1 MSPHVPAC
9 AGFTSGTRSRRSRTW
24 DHPRSRGVY
33 TACLSRSVLRTGS
46 SPLARGLPDD
56 RLQVRQEAR
65 IIPARAGFTRQ
76 NRSCAI
82 CPADHPRS
90 RGVYTRHSYYV
101 SIRAGSPPL
110 ARGLLDHDEDRSGA
124 LLDHPRSR
132 GVYGECVVY
141 FTLTLGSSPL
151 ARGLPKMKSATYST
165 DRIIP
170 ARAGFTYSKP
180 RTAFVVKDHPRSRGV
195 YEHDI
200 KEMGDA
206 EGSSPLARGLHAVSQ
221 IKEGDLRIIPARAGF
236 THASM
241 WGSPLPSD
249 HPRSRGVYHPM
260 GGVVSDTHGSSPL
273 ARGLLEVDDA
283 GEQNDRIIPA
293 RAGFTGPAL

>member
-1 MSPHVPAC
+1 MFEPLGPA
-9 AGFTSGTRSRRSRTW
+9 
-24 DHPRSRGVY
+24 D
-33 TACLSRSVLRTGS
+33 
-46 SPLARGLPDD
+46 
-56 RLQVRQEAR
+56 R

-132 GVYGECVVY
+132 GVYAASPIRSHRRE
-141 FTLTLGSSPL
+141 GSSPL
-151 ARGLPKMKSATYST
+151 ARGLRGVCSLFHPYLG
-165 DRIIP
+165 IIP
-170 ARAGFTYSKP
+170 ARAGFTENEIGYLLNGQ
-180 RTAFVVKDHPRSRGV
+180 DHPRSRGV